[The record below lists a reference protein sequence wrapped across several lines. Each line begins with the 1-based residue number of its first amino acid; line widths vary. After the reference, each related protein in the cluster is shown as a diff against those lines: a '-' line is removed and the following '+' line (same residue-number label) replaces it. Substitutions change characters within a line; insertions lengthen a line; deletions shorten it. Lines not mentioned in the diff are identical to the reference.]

1 MNLVLSDLL
10 KLGTLKQIKDQGKT
24 IVKEFKSK
32 HMMVDALKS
41 MQQLESVNTTLKLP
55 VKTRWG
61 SVVTCL
67 ESVQLNK
74 VVLRKLAVSE
84 ITERNNMS
92 ADVKKTILDDDFW
105 KLNEAIVEFL
115 KPLLAAIVQL
125 EADVPNLA
133 EVFQPYSTV
142 RTGMMESIKA
152 VPFTEEEQA
161 VIATIL
167 DDREKFCIKMIHK
180 SAYLLDPRYHG
191 ELLSDEDK
199 LAAIQFVCELAEK
212 FSTSELL
219 DVDSL
224 KVQQDCVLYA
234 AKNVFFANNFLWKNV
249 AKMSPLA
256 WWNAYSSNQ
265 EITKV
270 AVRILRLPATT
281 AAVERSFSCYS
292 NIHSAKRY
300 RLSNDR
306 ASKLVFV
313 SLNQEL
319 SAQTK
324 QSHQNKQVVTMSK
337 PLPQLYLKQTAA
349 VMRHLQLVCSS
360 IPVMKLLI

>member
-1 MNLVLSDLL
+1 
-10 KLGTLKQIKDQGKT
+10 
-24 IVKEFKSK
+24 
-32 HMMVDALKS
+32 

-133 EVFQPYSTV
+133 EVFQLCSTV

-152 VPFTEEEQA
+152 IPFTEEEQA

-167 DDREKFCIKMIHK
+167 DE
-180 SAYLLDPRYHG
+180 
-191 ELLSDEDK
+191 
-199 LAAIQFVCELAEK
+199 
-212 FSTSELL
+212 
-219 DVDSL
+219 
-224 KVQQDCVLYA
+224 
-234 AKNVFFANNFLWKNV
+234 
-249 AKMSPLA
+249 
-256 WWNAYSSNQ
+256 
-265 EITKV
+265 
-270 AVRILRLPATT
+270 
-281 AAVERSFSCYS
+281 
-292 NIHSAKRY
+292 
-300 RLSNDR
+300 
-306 ASKLVFV
+306 
-313 SLNQEL
+313 
-319 SAQTK
+319 
-324 QSHQNKQVVTMSK
+324 
-337 PLPQLYLKQTAA
+337 
-349 VMRHLQLVCSS
+349 
-360 IPVMKLLI
+360 